1 MADTALLYVGEA
13 LSRYG
18 FPNGHP
24 LSIDRQGAFWNE
36 ACKQGLDQQVRVI
49 TPRIATREEIGAFHD
64 AAHIDW
70 VAANNAGGGMLDYGD
85 TPAFPGVFDTSAA
98 IVGAALDGLERV
110 MSGEARRTFQP
121 IGGLHHARRGNAAG
135 FCVFN
140 DLGVVIDTLR
150 ARYGVRRIAYVDIDV
165 HHGDGVFYAY
175 ENDPALIFADIHE
188 DGRFLYPGTG
198 HAGETGQGDAFGK
211 KLNIPLAPG
220 AGDSDFFDA
229 WERVEAHV
237 ASHRPE
243 IILLQCGADGLAGDP
258 LAHLHYSNAPHAHAA
273 RRLRALADQMSQ
285 GRLMAFGGG
294 GYDLGNLAAAWNAVL
309 RELV

>member
-1 MADTALLYVGEA
+1 MADTALLYIGEA

-36 ACKQGLDQQVRVI
+36 ACKQGLDQRVKVV

-98 IVGAALDGLERV
+98 IVGAALDALERV

-121 IGGLHHARRGNAAG
+121 IGGLHHARRGSAAG
-135 FCVFN
+135 FCAFN

-150 ARYGVRRIAYVDIDV
+150 ARYDVHRIAYVDIDV
-165 HHGDGVFYAY
+165 HHGDGVFYSY
-175 ENDPALIFADIHE
+175 EDDPALIFADIHE

-211 KLNIPLAPG
+211 KINIPLAPG
-220 AGDSDFFDA
+220 AGDSAFFAA

-243 IILLQCGADGLAGDP
+243 IILLQCGADGLASDP
-258 LAHLHYSNAPHAHAA
+258 LAHLRYSKAPHAHAA
-273 RRLRALADQMSQ
+273 RRLRALADRMSQ

-294 GYDLGNLAAAWNAVL
+294 GYDLGNLAVAWTAVL
-309 RELV
+309 RELL